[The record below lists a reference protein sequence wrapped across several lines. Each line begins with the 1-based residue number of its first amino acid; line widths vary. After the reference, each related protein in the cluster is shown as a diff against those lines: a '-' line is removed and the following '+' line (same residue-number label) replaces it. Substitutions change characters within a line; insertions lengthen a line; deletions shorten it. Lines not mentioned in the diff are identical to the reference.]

1 MSKALAL
8 AAARFDIAPAEFE
21 KTLKNTVV
29 PGNITNEQFTAFLMV
44 ANEYGLNPITKEIYA
59 FPSQRGGIQPIVSI
73 DGWLKII
80 NRHEQF
86 DGLEFVDQLDGAGN
100 LVAVTAKIYR
110 KDRTHPIV
118 VTEYMAECKGN
129 TDPWKRFP
137 ARMLRHK
144 ATIQGARYAFG
155 FSGIVDE
162 DEYQRTERAV
172 HGTDSANQTYDLVDK
187 LESEAKKG
195 TQAYSAAWQALTAQQ
210 RKDVGA
216 VEHNRLKTLAAAID
230 AHPATTD
237 AEVIEQ

>member
-1 MSKALAL
+1 MSKALAT
-8 AAARFDIAPAEFE
+8 AAQRFDLSPAEFE

-59 FPSQRGGIQPIVSI
+59 FPTQRGGIQPIVSI

-86 DGLEFVDQLDGAGN
+86 DGIEFVDQLDDSGS
-100 LVAVTAKIYR
+100 LVAVTAKMYR
-110 KDRTHPIV
+110 KDRKHPIV

-144 ATIQGARYAFG
+144 STIQCARYAFG
-155 FSGIVDE
+155 FSGIMDE
-162 DEYQRTERAV
+162 DEYQRGERAV
-172 HGTDSANQTYDLVDK
+172 YGSDSANEDFELIGK
-187 LESEAKKG
+187 LETEAKKG
-195 TQAYSAAWQALTAQQ
+195 TAAYSAAWQSLTPQQ
-210 RKDVGA
+210 RKDIGVA
-216 VEHNRLKTLAAAID
+216 EHNRLKTLASAID
-230 AHPATTD
+230 EHPGPAG
-237 AEVIEQ
+237 EVIEQ